1 MKCNIIINE
10 RWVMKKSMNGENMS
24 IAVSINSSGQATIPK
39 VVRDLLG
46 IVPGENR
53 LIFDLEGKKVVLKR
67 EKSRRELLEE
77 SLKRIHKIN
86 EEAEKRNPKITEM
99 KKKYAGMTFD
109 EVRDAYDA
117 TPEGRKEFKEKYGFE
132 PVV

>member
-1 MKCNIIINE
+1 
-10 RWVMKKSMNGENMS
+10 MKKSMNGENMS

-67 EKSRRELLEE
+67 EKSRKEMFEE
-77 SLKRIHKIN
+77 TEKKLRKSM
-86 EEAEKRNPKITEM
+86 EEAERHNPKITEM
-99 KKKYAGMTFD
+99 KKRYAGMTFN

-117 TPEGRKEFKEKYGFE
+117 TPEGRKEFKEKYGHE
-132 PVV
+132 PAI